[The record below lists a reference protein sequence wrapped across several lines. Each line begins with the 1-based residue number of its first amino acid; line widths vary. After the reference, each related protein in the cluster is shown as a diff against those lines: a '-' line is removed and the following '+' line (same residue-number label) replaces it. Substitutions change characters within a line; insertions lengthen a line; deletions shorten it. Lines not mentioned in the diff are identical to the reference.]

1 MESDLTQLK
10 GRNLEAL
17 LKDVPSNLVIRNP
30 DSKILAVFY
39 VFIHDTALPRT
50 IGKCLVLHMVG
61 YATEKDIHDFKA
73 GVLMQRPFQK
83 ASVSGKGK
91 MR

>member
-30 DSKILAVFY
+30 DSNILQLYELNTPFMIILETCHEQKD
-39 VFIHDTALPRT
+39 FIS
-50 IGKCLVLHMVG
+50 M
-61 YATEKDIHDFKA
+61 
-73 GVLMQRPFQK
+73 
-83 ASVSGKGK
+83 
-91 MR
+91 